1 MGKLIVSEAV
11 KNGIQGTE
19 VVKEKPTA
27 KYKQLVEEAN
37 ERIRESRR
45 REAEVWIKASMYISD

>member
-1 MGKLIVSEAV
+1 MGKLIVSEVV

>member
-1 MGKLIVSEAV
+1 MEKLIVSEAV
-11 KNGIQGTE
+11 KNGIQGTK

-27 KYKQLVEEAN
+27 KYKQLVEESN

-45 REAEVWIKASMYISD
+45 REAEVWIKASTYISD

>member
-45 REAEVWIKASMYISD
+45 REAEVWIKASTYISD